1 MSVSGCTCLQCVCAC
16 MSIYVGRGARSRPAG
31 VVVYELLV
39 VLFVVVDLEP
49 ARLAHKARTMRG
61 GDGGP
66 CNSALKVFSPCSTRT
81 PRGPY
86 PHSPASTLVL
96 GQTWALMWCPCVSG
110 SYIAQGLDREHA
122 CGACRGGVLA
132 QYQEHFRAFRSLPSP
147 NRSELE
153 AIATSRSRVASSVTM
168 KGRGSRTGSRRSGG
182 Q

>member
-1 MSVSGCTCLQCVCAC
+1 MAALAIVHSRYFAMLHANAAWPVPPQSSKHACAWPDMGFDVVSL
-16 MSIYVGRGARSRPAG
+16 
-31 VVVYELLV
+31 
-39 VLFVVVDLEP
+39 
-49 ARLAHKARTMRG
+49 
-61 GDGGP
+61 
-66 CNSALKVFSPCSTRT
+66 
-81 PRGPY
+81 
-86 PHSPASTLVL
+86 
-96 GQTWALMWCPCVSG
+96 WALMWC
-110 SYIAQGLDREHA
+110 YIAQGLDREHA